1 MANLG
6 GTFDASQVQ
15 PGGGFEV
22 IPAGEYRAMIVDSAM
37 EQAKTGGQFLKVSVQ
52 IIDGP
57 HSGVVLF
64 DRLNLIN
71 SNPKAVEI
79 AQRTLSAICHAVGVM
94 QVQDS
99 AQLHNRPLVIR
110 VTYKEG
116 GEPDG
121 KGGVY
126 GPSNEIKQYKAVSQA
141 APQSA
146 PQQAAAPA
154 FQQQPAAFQP
164 AQQAAPAFQQPPQQQ
179 AAPAGVPPWMQGK
192 AA

>member
-6 GTFDASQVQ
+6 GVFNAELVQ
-15 PGGGFEV
+15 PGGSFEV
-22 IPAGEYRAMIVDSAM
+22 IPAGEYRAILVDSVM
-37 EQAKTGGQFLKVSVQ
+37 ESTKSGSGQFLKLSIQ

-110 VTYKEG
+110 VAYKEG

-121 KGGVY
+121 RGGVY
-126 GPSNEIKQYKAVSQA
+126 GPSNEIKQYKTVSQSAPQA
-141 APQSA
+141 APQ
-146 PQQAAAPA
+146 AAP
-154 FQQQPAAFQP
+154 QQPAAPAYQAP
-164 AQQAAPAFQQPPQQQ
+164 AQPAFQQPPQQQ

>member
-110 VTYKEG
+110 VAYKEG

-126 GPSNEIKQYKAVSQA
+126 GPSNEIKQYKAVSQ
-141 APQSA
+141 SF
-146 PQQAAAPA
+146 PQQQAPAQPA
-154 FQQQPAAFQP
+154 FQQQAPAYQAP
-164 AQQAAPAFQQPPQQQ
+164 AQPAFQQPPQQQ

>member
-6 GTFDASQVQ
+6 GVFNAELVQ
-15 PGGGFEV
+15 PGGGYEV
-22 IPAGEYRAMIVDSAM
+22 IPAGEYRAILVDSVM
-37 EQAKTGGQFLKVSVQ
+37 ENTKSGSGQFLKLSIQ

-64 DRLNLIN
+64 DRLNLVN
-71 SNPKAVEI
+71 ANPKAVEI
-79 AQRTLSAICHAVGVM
+79 AQRTLSAICHAVGVL

-110 VTYKEG
+110 VNYKEG

-126 GPSNEIKQYKAVSQA
+126 GPSNEIKQYKAISTG
-141 APQSA
+141 APQ
-146 PQQAAAPA
+146 
-154 FQQQPAAFQP
+154 
-164 AQQAAPAFQQPPQQQ
+164 QQAAPVQPAAPAYQAPAPQFQQPPQQ
-179 AAPAGVPPWMQGK
+179 AAPAGTPPWMAGK